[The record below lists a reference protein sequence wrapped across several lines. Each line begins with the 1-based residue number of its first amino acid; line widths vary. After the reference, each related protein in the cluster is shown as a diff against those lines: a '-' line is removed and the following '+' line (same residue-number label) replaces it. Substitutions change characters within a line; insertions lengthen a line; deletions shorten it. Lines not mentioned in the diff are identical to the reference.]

1 LVSSGFLFKCM
12 FYKNFVIKHFN
23 QVEST
28 NSLAWELAKSHQI
41 DHNQIILADIQTGG
55 KGRMGRSWASPVGNL
70 YFSLL
75 LKPQK
80 SIDISSQIS
89 FVAAVAMGLAI
100 AEFAQNTAQ
109 INYKWPND
117 ILIAGKKIAGILL
130 QSDEGFVVLGVG
142 VNINSHPKNTSY
154 PATNLQNEGFVMKN
168 KEDLLNKFLDNF
180 ADLYQKWQDFGFEP
194 IRNLWLK
201 QAFNLNK
208 EITANLAN
216 ESLKGVFKDLDKNGN
231 LILEYQKQTKIISSA
246 EIF

>member
-1 LVSSGFLFKCM
+1 M
-12 FYKNFVIKHFN
+12 FYKNFTIKNFN

-41 DHNQIILADIQTGG
+41 DHNQIILANSQTGG
-55 KGRMGRSWASPVGNL
+55 KGRMGRSWASPSGNL

-80 SIDISSQIS
+80 PIVTSSQLS
-89 FVAAVAMGLAI
+89 FVAAVSMGLAI
-100 AEFAQNTAQ
+100 AEFSQNDAQ

-117 ILIAGKKIAGILL
+117 ILISGKKIAGILL

-142 VNINSHPKNTSY
+142 VNINSHPKNTNY
-154 PATNLQNEGFVMKN
+154 PATNLQDEGVVVKN
-168 KEDLLNKFLDNF
+168 KEALLNKFLDNF

-208 EITANLAN
+208 EITANLVG
-216 ESLKGVFKDLDKNGN
+216 ESLKGIFKDLDKNGN
-231 LILEYQKQTKIISSA
+231 LVLEYQKQVKIISSA

>member
-1 LVSSGFLFKCM
+1 M
-12 FYKNFVIKHFN
+12 FYKNFAIKHLN

-28 NSLAWELAKSHQI
+28 NSLAWELAKTHQI
-41 DHNQIILADIQTGG
+41 DHNQIILADFQTGG
-55 KGRMGRSWASPVGNL
+55 KGRMGRSWVSPSGNL

-80 SIDISSQIS
+80 SIIISSQLS
-89 FVAAVAMGLAI
+89 FVAAVATGLAI
-100 AEFAQNTAQ
+100 AEFSQNDAQ

-117 ILIAGKKIAGILL
+117 ILVFGKKIAGILL
-130 QSDEGFVVLGVG
+130 QSDDDFVVLGVG
-142 VNINSHPKNTSY
+142 VNINSHPQKTNY
-154 PATNLQNEGFVMKN
+154 PATNLQDEGFVVQN

-180 ADLYQKWQDFGFEP
+180 ADLYQKWQNFGFEP

-216 ESLKGVFKDLDKNGN
+216 ESLKGIFKDLDKNGN
-231 LILEYQKQTKIISSA
+231 LILEHQKQTKIISSA